1 MKYVDLRGFEVF
13 DGYIEVNEL
22 WVGIKVSMFGFEIS
36 SSVVN

>member
-13 DGYIEVNEL
+13 DGCVEVNEL
-22 WVGIKVSMFGFEIS
+22 WVDIKVSMFGFAIS